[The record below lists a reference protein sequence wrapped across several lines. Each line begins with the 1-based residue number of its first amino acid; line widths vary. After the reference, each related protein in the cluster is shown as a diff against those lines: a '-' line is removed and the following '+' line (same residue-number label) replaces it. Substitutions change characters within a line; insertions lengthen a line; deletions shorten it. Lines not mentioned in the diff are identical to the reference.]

1 MYILMKFT
9 FLNLGT
15 KRPMT
20 YFQKKKIVKKN
31 MNKKIMIKKSQNHY
45 PCDFPRTD
53 EKISGGKRRIE
64 AHFRVPGEDQ
74 AKKFENHCS
83 SI

>member
-1 MYILMKFT
+1 MKFT

-31 MNKKIMIKKSQNHY
+31 MNKKIMIKKSQNYY
-45 PCDFPRTD
+45 PCDFPRID
-53 EKISGGKRRIE
+53 ENSKVKQNCVCDVVTYTI
-64 AHFRVPGEDQ
+64 
-74 AKKFENHCS
+74 
-83 SI
+83 